1 MNELTDPTPFSP
13 NSDPAN
19 QDWIGQ
25 PGSLTAGENDFGR
38 RGVLDLPQLR
48 GFLFRQRKIFL
59 GVIALSILLGVL
71 ATLLV
76 RPTYEAEATVR
87 VDPEGN
93 TIVEGQDL
101 APTIATNQVYQYL
114 ETLGEVIESRRLA
127 TKVVEIAKLD
137 TNEAFLDDSLEGERL
152 ENMTDEQ
159 WGVRKAEIAAAKV
172 QDNVIAEIPFE
183 SRIITIKFRGDDPQL
198 AANIANAY
206 AQAFVLNDTETR
218 LEANTYALDYLTSE
232 ISDIRDKLQTAEVA
246 ANDYARSNGI
256 VSSETSTSNP
266 FTFSGTTSSTIT
278 ADSLARINAG
288 YTDAR
293 AKRLQFEQRW
303 AAIRNAPP
311 MQISEVQQSIVIQ
324 ELQAERS
331 RTASA
336 LADLRERY
344 DDNFPQVAE
353 LAARLNEIESQI
365 TLTGNDIKAG
375 LQNEYRIAVQQE
387 RALERELSSV
397 SAATLNEQDRRV
409 QYELLDRE
417 AGALRLQLA
426 ALLQRYND
434 IAAAENVQPGSITL
448 LDGAIVPNYPVSP
461 SLFRNLLIALIIGA
475 GAAGVMAILREV
487 LDDRLRSLEDVEEK
501 FGVPLL
507 GHTPFVNAND
517 IEEEANKPFG
527 ALIES
532 YSSIVSTLD
541 YMMPFNGQAL
551 QFTSSQSS
559 EGKTTTARVVA
570 ERYAQLGRKTLLI
583 DADLRRPSIS
593 KHYGFERTEKGL
605 VEAVLGHCSL
615 QDALLPLERENLDVL
630 PMGKVPPNPVELLS
644 SEAFAQFV
652 ANLRDGYSRIIF
664 DASPVMGI
672 ADAPL
677 LSRHVDG
684 TVFIVEANRVH
695 FGQAK
700 ASLRRL
706 RSVGARLSGVILT
719 KYRALEAGQPY
730 GYEYRYY
737 DYASE

>member
-1 MNELTDPTPFSP
+1 MNETVPFSDQ
-13 NSDPAN
+13 SDPAQ

-25 PGSLTAGENDFGR
+25 DGSTSKSIDGVAR
-38 RGVLDLPQLR
+38 RSMIEMSQLR
-48 GFLFRQRKIFL
+48 GFVFRQRGVFL
-59 GVIALSILLGVL
+59 VVVGLAILLGVL

-76 RPTYEAEATVR
+76 QPVYEAEATVR

-127 TKVVEIAKLD
+127 TKVAEIVKLD
-137 TNEAFLDDSLEGERL
+137 ENAAFLDGSLDNERV
-152 ENMTDEQ
+152 NGMSDTQ
-159 WGVRKAEIAAAKV
+159 WQARKKAIAAIKL
-172 QDNVIAEIPFE
+172 QENVSAEIPFE
-183 SRIITIKFRGDDPQL
+183 SRIVTIKYRGKNPEL
-198 AANIANAY
+198 VTAISNAY
-206 AQAFVLNDTETR
+206 AQAFVLNDTERR
-218 LEANTYALDYLTSE
+218 LEANTYALDYLNSE
-232 ISDIRDKLQTAEVA
+232 INDIRDKLQQAEVA
-246 ANDYARSNGI
+246 ANNYARNNRI
-256 VSSETSTSNP
+256 VSSDSSSDSP
-266 FTFSGTTSSTIT
+266 FSFSGNTASTIT
-278 ADSLARINAG
+278 ADSLSRINAN

-293 AKRLQFEQRW
+293 SKRLAFEQRW
-303 AAIRNAPP
+303 SAIRDAPA
-311 MQISEVQQSIVIQ
+311 MQISEVQQSAAIQ
-324 ELQAERS
+324 ELQSERS
-331 RTASA
+331 RTASM

-344 DDNFPQVAE
+344 DDSFPQVAE
-353 LAARLNEIESQI
+353 AAARLGEIENQI
-365 TLTGNDIKAG
+365 LVTGNDIKAG
-375 LQNEYRIAVQQE
+375 LRNEYRIALQQE
-387 RALERELSSV
+387 NALERELQRVSSE
-397 SAATLNEQDRRV
+397 TLNEQDRRV

-448 LDGAIVPNYPVSP
+448 LDEAIVPQFPVSP
-461 SLFRNLLIALIIGA
+461 SLFRNLLIALILGF
-475 GAAGVMAILREV
+475 GTAGVLAILREV
-487 LDDRLRSLEDVEEK
+487 LDDRLRNLEDVEEK

-507 GHTPFVNAND
+507 GHTPFVNAED
-517 IEEEANKPFG
+517 IEEEASKPFG

-551 QFTSSQSS
+551 QFTSSQSA

-583 DADLRRPSIS
+583 DADLRRPSIG
-593 KHYGFERTEKGL
+593 KEYGFERTEKGL
-605 VEAVLGHCSL
+605 VEVVLGHCSL
-615 QDALLPLERENLDVL
+615 PEALLPIGRDNLDVL

-652 ANLRDGYSRIIF
+652 ASLREGYSRIIF

-737 DYASE
+737 DYAAQ